1 MNNQKALSYFRQAM
15 NQHIILQGTI
25 SSVYED
31 PDDAALSYME
41 VTPDQFAS
49 EIPSLYMSFYE
60 SERFGLAHPSN
71 YLGRHIEFYVVS
83 AEQDGRIEVSRR
95 MVQEEKRAS
104 ILKRLKNGEILNA
117 RVSYLKDFG
126 VYLQCQGVTL
136 VLRNRDF
143 ADDYTS
149 ARNVLKIGQ
158 IIRVRYVET
167 SKNQGVIF
175 VRPEKLYHAK
185 KDPRD
190 ESLAKGQIWKGT
202 VITVSGHTT
211 FVRIMPGRDVLCS
224 SMYRVH
230 KGDDVELQIMRVKV
244 AENGEKMV
252 RGKMLVEKTLRPH
265 AGLAPQQDISN
276 ANGIQTRL
284 PFQAVLVQRTVEG

>member
-1 MNNQKALSYFRQAM
+1 MENQKALNYFRQAM

-41 VTPDQFAS
+41 VMPDQFSS

-60 SERFGLAHPSN
+60 SERFGLVHPSN
-71 YLGRHIEFYVVS
+71 YLGRHIEFYVTSV
-83 AEQDGRIEVSRR
+83 EQDGRIEVSRR
-95 MVQEEKRAS
+95 MVQEEKRTS
-104 ILKRLKNGEILNA
+104 VLKHLENGEFLDA
-117 RVSYLKDFG
+117 RVSCLKDFG
-126 VYLQCQGVTL
+126 AYLRCHGVAL

-149 ARNVLKIGQ
+149 ARNVLKVGQ
-158 IIRVRYVET
+158 IIKVRYVET

-175 VRPEKLYHAK
+175 VRPEKLYHAE

-202 VITVSGHTT
+202 VVTVSGPTT

-224 SMYRVH
+224 SMRRVH
-230 KGDDVELQIMRVKV
+230 KGDDVKLQIMRVKA

-252 RGKMLVEKTLRPH
+252 RGKMLVEKPACSH
-265 AGLAPQQDISN
+265 AGLAPQQDTSN
-276 ANGIQTRL
+276 VNGVQPRL
-284 PFQAVLVQRTVEG
+284 PFQAVLVQRAAEW